1 MSGKLDIDALK
12 RSARDARTEREADA
26 ASRGWAD
33 GRRRRRV
40 NRTVAMTVRFS
51 PERRQQVDRLAAAL
65 NVSFVELF
73 EKGLDEIEAK
83 LRRESR

>member
-1 MSGKLDIDALK
+1 
-12 RSARDARTEREADA
+12 
-26 ASRGWAD
+26 
-33 GRRRRRV
+33 
-40 NRTVAMTVRFS
+40 MTVRFS
-51 PERRQQVDRLAAAL
+51 PERRQQIDRLAAAL